1 MTASSRYSR
10 AISSEVG
17 DIERRLQVLQNGI
30 EKLGTR
36 ASSNARD
43 TADGLSEAVASALSS
58 WADRFRHG
66 ASSLGDQSTAFGKD
80 AARYGT
86 AALSQISK
94 ETEQRPLIAIAV
106 ALGVGILIGMA
117 TRKRSSPESDSRGR
131 PANGAKGPVFHRRW
145 KCSPDG
151 QAHFSIARAASIHPD
166 SRVASLRKYFDG
178 CYFHS
183 LSALTRW
190 ALGTAGL

>member
-1 MTASSRYSR
+1 MTASSRYTR

-17 DIERRLQVLQNGI
+17 DIERRLQVLQAASRNWG
-30 EKLGTR
+30 R

-58 WADRFRHG
+58 WADRFRHS
-66 ASSLGDQSTAFGKD
+66 ASSLGDQSAAFGKD

-106 ALGVGILIGMA
+106 ALGVGSGM
-117 TRKRSSPESDSRGR
+117 RS
-131 PANGAKGPVFHRRW
+131 
-145 KCSPDG
+145 
-151 QAHFSIARAASIHPD
+151 
-166 SRVASLRKYFDG
+166 
-178 CYFHS
+178 
-183 LSALTRW
+183 
-190 ALGTAGL
+190 

>member
-1 MTASSRYSR
+1 MTASSRYTR

-17 DIERRLQVLQNGI
+17 DIERRLRILQNGI

-43 TADGLSEAVASALSS
+43 TADGLGEAVASALSS
-58 WADRFRHG
+58 WADRFRQG
-66 ASSLGDQSTAFGKD
+66 ASSLGDQSATFGND

-106 ALGVGILIGMA
+106 ALGVGILIGMV
-117 TRKRSSPESDSRGR
+117 
-131 PANGAKGPVFHRRW
+131 ANGR
-145 KCSPDG
+145 
-151 QAHFSIARAASIHPD
+151 
-166 SRVASLRKYFDG
+166 SR
-178 CYFHS
+178 
-183 LSALTRW
+183 
-190 ALGTAGL
+190 